1 MEKFPKFHFQTHQ
14 FWTND
19 AGSSAE
25 KLIQFIVD
33 NNIGVD
39 RKAIFVAHNQARFD
53 GIAKVL
59 KFHSKNATFYTGY
72 YILSAMEKMNVNF
85 DMICIEGRLIEMK
98 MKCRNVVFRDS

>member
-14 FWTND
+14 FWSND

-39 RKAIFVAHNQARFD
+39 RKAIFMAHNQARFD
-53 GIAKVL
+53 GIAKVF
-59 KFHSKNATFYTGY
+59 KISQQKCNFYTGY

-85 DMICIEGRLIEMK
+85 DMICVESRLIEMR
-98 MKCRNVVFRDS
+98 MKRRNVIFRDS